1 MKKLSVWLLATLM
14 AIALVGCAND
24 KAPAEQ
30 AVASAETAMAQIR
43 DMAQRYA
50 PDQLQSVD
58 AQFNSV
64 KESLNKGDYKAVL
77 AAMPGLNSAISGLK
91 DAATAKQA
99 DAEAA
104 AAKAKDAWGP
114 MSTDVPKMVDAIQ
127 SRVDILSKSHHLPKG
142 VTKDSLAA
150 AKSGLD
156 SMKSAW
162 GDASNAASTGD
173 YTTAMSKGQ
182 AVKDQA
188 SQIMQSLGMSSS
200 SS

>member
-1 MKKLSVWLLATLM
+1 MKKLSVWLLPTLL
-14 AIALVGCAND
+14 ALALVGCAND
-24 KAPAEQ
+24 KAPAER
-30 AVASAETAMAQIR
+30 AVASAETALAQIR
-43 DMAQRYA
+43 DMAQKYA
-50 PDQLQSVD
+50 PDQLQAID
-58 AQFNSV
+58 AQFNTV
-64 KESLNKGDYKAVL
+64 KDSLAKGDYKGVL

-91 DAATAKQA
+91 DAASAKQA

-127 SRVDILSKSHHLPKG
+127 SRVDILSKSHHLPRG

-162 GDASNAASTGD
+162 SDASSAASSGD
-173 YTTAMSKGQ
+173 FASAMSKAQ

-188 SQIMQSLGMSSS
+188 AQIMQSLGMASS
-200 SS
+200 